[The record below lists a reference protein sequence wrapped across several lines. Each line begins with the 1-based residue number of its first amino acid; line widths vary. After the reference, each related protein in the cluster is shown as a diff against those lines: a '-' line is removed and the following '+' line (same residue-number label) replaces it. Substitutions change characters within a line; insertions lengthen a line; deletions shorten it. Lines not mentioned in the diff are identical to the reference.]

1 MPKTVG
7 ALRLNA
13 FRRPTEA
20 EAWRYFALFGS
31 LFRQGALLIFILT
44 KRNKEVLELS
54 KKPQMIEK
62 EEQVAQLQ
70 EWLKENAAVVLAD
83 YRGLTVA
90 EDTALRSELRKN
102 EIGYHVAKNTL
113 IKRAAN
119 NLEITDLDEYL
130 NGPTA
135 LAYAA
140 DPVAVTKI
148 LAKFAEEHKA
158 LELKAGLV
166 DGKFVNAEEIQAL
179 AKMPSREVLLGRFMG
194 SIQSALYGFVRAV
207 DAIKTK
213 KENGEPLVAAAP
225 AEAAEAPA
233 AE

>member
-1 MPKTVG
+1 MT
-7 ALRLNA
+7 
-13 FRRPTEA
+13 
-20 EAWRYFALFGS
+20 
-31 LFRQGALLIFILT
+31 
-44 KRNKEVLELS
+44 
-54 KKPQMIEK
+54 KKPQMIQQ
-62 EEQVAQLQ
+62 EEQVTQL
-70 EWLKENAAVVLAD
+70 EAWLKENTAVVLAD

-102 EIGYHVAKNTL
+102 DIGYHVAKNTL
-113 IKRAAN
+113 IKCAAN
-119 NLEITDLDEYL
+119 NLEITALDEYL

-148 LAKFAEEHKA
+148 LSKFAEEHKA

-166 DGKFVNAEEIQAL
+166 DGKFVDAEEIKAL

-194 SIQSALYGFVRAV
+194 SIQSSLYGFVRAV
-207 DAIKTK
+207 DAIREK

-225 AEAAEAPA
+225 AEANAAEANAEAPA